1 MPKLKKSHDII
12 HQLVK
17 ESIDELAAHFLKNP
31 YFFYT
36 ENDLHCHLFNII
48 FKKFESHELNKPIE
62 TSDGKSSI
70 LLHKE
75 YPTKAQYRRNEAGK
89 LQKVE
94 KGRKGRRGH
103 FDLCI
108 WNPDLVNKKLFRS
121 KGGSDEQETFIAI
134 ELALNEDMDKDN
146 KLIHLKN
153 DYTKLTDEKNDVDQ
167 GYILHLIRTEELSK
181 TLQNRLPELRK
192 NIDEFKQNLDQKVK
206 FLYLETNKPNKKP
219 KFISSKNWAP
229 MARWD

>member
-103 FDLCI
+103 FDLSV

-121 KGGSDEQETFIAI
+121 KGGKGEQETFIAI
-134 ELALNEDMDKDN
+134 ELALVENNYQAKDA
-146 KLIHLKN
+146 LIHTKN
-153 DYTKLTDEKNDVDQ
+153 DLLKLSDSENNVEYGFMLFFVREWD
-167 GYILHLIRTEELSK
+167 
-181 TLQNRLPELRK
+181 NR
-192 NIDEFKQNLDQKVK
+192 DEFKLIAKKQLTLKEKPTSYYIETKKELLND
-206 FLYLETNKPNKKP
+206 FLNKP
-219 KFISSKNWAP
+219 
-229 MARWD
+229 

>member
-1 MPKLKKSHDII
+1 MSNLKESHDII
-12 HQLVK
+12 LQLVK

-103 FDLCI
+103 FDLSV
-108 WNPDLVNKKLFRS
+108 WNPDLVNERLFRS
-121 KGGSDEQETFIAI
+121 EGGKGEQETFIAI
-134 ELALNEDMDKDN
+134 ELALVENNYQAKDA
-146 KLIHLKN
+146 LIHTKN
-153 DYTKLTDEKNDVDQ
+153 DLLKLSDSENNVEYGFMLFFVREWD
-167 GYILHLIRTEELSK
+167 
-181 TLQNRLPELRK
+181 NR
-192 NIDEFKQNLDQKVK
+192 DEFKLIAKKQLTLKEKPTSYYIETKKELLND
-206 FLYLETNKPNKKP
+206 FLNKP
-219 KFISSKNWAP
+219 
-229 MARWD
+229 

>member
-103 FDLCI
+103 FDICI
-108 WNPDLVNKKLFRS
+108 WNPDLVNKKLFKS
-121 KGGSDEQETFIAI
+121 EGGSDEQETFIAI

-146 KLIHLKN
+146 KLIHLTN
-153 DYTKLTDEKNDVDQ
+153 DCEKLTDKENGVDQ
-167 GYILHLIRTEELSK
+167 GYILHFIRTEELSK
-181 TLQNRLPELRK
+181 TKQNRLPKLRTK
-192 NIDEFKQNLDQKVK
+192 INEFEQNLDKNVK
-206 FLYLETNKPNKKP
+206 LLYLESP
-219 KFISSKNWAP
+219 KSDP
-229 MARWD
+229 